1 MDCDGR
7 HVLRGCRRI
16 SDLEIA
22 PHSLNSNRSPNAIA
36 AAAVASRLTRNN
48 HVGLVEFGQG
58 VQTALP
64 VLLADEMDADWSQ
77 VTAELAPAA
86 TFIAIR

>member
-22 PHSLNSNRSPNAIA
+22 PHSLNSNRSSNAIA
-36 AAAVASRLTRNN
+36 AAAVASRFTRNN
-48 HVGLVEFGQG
+48 HVGLERLTRKSMSRSGTRF
-58 VQTALP
+58 
-64 VLLADEMDADWSQ
+64 
-77 VTAELAPAA
+77 
-86 TFIAIR
+86 

>member
-48 HVGLVEFGQG
+48 HVGLERLTRKSMSRFG
-58 VQTALP
+58 TR
-64 VLLADEMDADWSQ
+64 
-77 VTAELAPAA
+77 
-86 TFIAIR
+86 F